1 MISLLLAEAISEALS
16 GDASLELEKLKEII
30 EDRCNGQITFL
41 KNFMEV
47 NKPKLEAKNKE
58 EEALIGGEEAEEKA
72 EVAKE
77 EVYK

>member
-1 MISLLLAEAISEALS
+1 
-16 GDASLELEKLKEII
+16 
-30 EDRCNGQITFL
+30 
-41 KNFMEV
+41 MEV